1 MKVVSDF
8 SSKLDLP
15 ESLETVESIDANHV
29 QMAKCRSRADPQYRV
44 ISKVLKQ
51 FMRMGLQHGY
61 ETRVRSP
68 SPVASSTERNR
79 TAAVENTGAQP
90 SS

>member
-44 ISKVLKQ
+44 ISKVLQQ
-51 FMRMGLQHGY
+51 FIRMGLQYGS
-61 ETRVRSP
+61 EAP
-68 SPVASSTERNR
+68 STERDR
-79 TAAVENTGAQP
+79 TAAVGNTGAQL